1 MKSYFLYWVQG
12 YDFYDKERDLYMN
25 VVDCEVF
32 AKDEKEAMVKAKKM
46 VNKPNH
52 RIKGCYEKLLT

>member
-1 MKSYFLYWVQG
+1 MKSYFVYWVQG

-46 VNKPNH
+46 VKKPNH